1 MASSFQRKSS
11 MENQAIS
18 AHDFWSP
25 VLLSIKVGLVS
36 SILVFLLGIAAA
48 WLMTRKRFF
57 GKIIVETVFL
67 LPLVLPPTVVG
78 FVLLISI
85 GRRNGFG
92 RLFERILDHPLV
104 FTWWAAVLAS
114 IVIAFPLVYMT
125 IKSGFLGV
133 DKDLQ
138 DVARSIG
145 AKEWQVLLW
154 VTLPL
159 ASRALVTA
167 YILGFARALGEFGA
181 TLMVAGNIPGKTQT
195 IPTAIYIAVDAGKT
209 NLAWLWA
216 GTTILISFL
225 LLLLVNR
232 RSS

>member
-1 MASSFQRKSS
+1 MDNEW
-11 MENQAIS
+11 MGW
-18 AHDFWSP
+18 HDFWSP

-48 WLMTRKRFF
+48 WLMTRKRFI
-57 GKIIVETVFL
+57 GKIVVETVFL

-85 GRRNGFG
+85 GRRSGFG
-92 RLFERILDHPLV
+92 RIFERIFDHPLV

-125 IKSGFLGV
+125 IKAGFLAV
-133 DKDLQ
+133 DQDLQ

-159 ASRALVTA
+159 SSRALVSA

-181 TLMVAGNIPGKTQT
+181 TLMIAGNIPGKTQT
-195 IPTAIYIAVDAGKT
+195 IPTAIYIAVDADKM

-216 GTTILISFL
+216 GATICISFL
-225 LLLLVNR
+225 LLLLVSRKSN
-232 RSS
+232 

>member
-1 MASSFQRKSS
+1 
-11 MENQAIS
+11 MENMMIS
-18 AHDFWSP
+18 GHDFWSP
-25 VLLSIKVGLVS
+25 VGLSIKVGFVS
-36 SILVFLLGIAAA
+36 SLVVFLLGISAA
-48 WLMTRKRFF
+48 WLMTRKRFI
-57 GKIIVETVFL
+57 GKIVVETLFL

-85 GRRNGFG
+85 GRRSGFG
-92 RLFERILDHPLV
+92 RVFERIFDHPLV

-114 IVIAFPLVYMT
+114 IVVAFPLVYIT
-125 IKSGFLGV
+125 IKAGFLAV
-133 DKDLQ
+133 DRDLQ

-145 AKEWQVLLW
+145 AEEWQVLLW

-159 ASRALVTA
+159 SSRALVSA

-195 IPTAIYIAVDAGKT
+195 IPTAIYLAVDADKT

-216 GTTILISFL
+216 GATIIISFL

-232 RSS
+232 RTD

>member
-1 MASSFQRKSS
+1 
-11 MENQAIS
+11 MENEVIR
-18 AHDFWSP
+18 AHDFWAP

-67 LPLVLPPTVVG
+67 LPLVLPPTVIG

-85 GRRNGFG
+85 GRRSGFG
-92 RLFERILDHPLV
+92 RIFERIFDHPLV

-181 TLMVAGNIPGKTQT
+181 TLMVAGNIPGRTQT
-195 IPTAIYIAVDAGKT
+195 IPTAIYIAVDADKM
-209 NLAWLWA
+209 NLAWLWVGA
-216 GTTILISFL
+216 TILISFL
-225 LLLLVNR
+225 MLLLVNR
-232 RSS
+232 K

>member
-1 MASSFQRKSS
+1 

-25 VLLSIKVGLVS
+25 VLLSIKVGFVS
-36 SILVFLLGIAAA
+36 SILVFLIGIAAA

-57 GKIIVETVFL
+57 GKIIVETLFL

-85 GRRNGFG
+85 GRRSGFG
-92 RLFERILDHPLV
+92 RFFERIFDHPLV

-145 AKEWQVLLW
+145 AREWQVLLW

-181 TLMVAGNIPGKTQT
+181 TLMVAGNIPGRTQT
-195 IPTAIYIAVDAGKT
+195 IPTAIYIAVDSGKT
-209 NLAWLWA
+209 DLAWLWA

-225 LLLLVNR
+225 LLLLVYRKSN
-232 RSS
+232 

>member
-1 MASSFQRKSS
+1 
-11 MENQAIS
+11 MENQVIR
-18 AHDFWSP
+18 AHDFWAP

-67 LPLVLPPTVVG
+67 LPLVLPPTVIG

-85 GRRNGFG
+85 GRRSGFG
-92 RLFERILDHPLV
+92 RIFERIFDHPLV

-145 AKEWQVLLW
+145 AKEWQVLYW

-181 TLMVAGNIPGKTQT
+181 TLMVAGNIPGRTQT
-195 IPTAIYIAVDAGKT
+195 IPTAIYIAVDADKM
-209 NLAWLWA
+209 NLAWLWV
-216 GTTILISFL
+216 GVTILISFL
-225 LLLLVNR
+225 MLLLVNR
-232 RSS
+232 K

>member
-1 MASSFQRKSS
+1 MAN
-11 MENQAIS
+11 EHIEW
-18 AHDFWSP
+18 HDFWSP
-25 VLLSIKVGLVS
+25 VLMSIKVGFFS
-36 SILVFLLGIAAA
+36 SIIVFLLGIAVA

-57 GKIIVETVFL
+57 GKIIVETLFL

-85 GRRNGFG
+85 GRRSGFG
-92 RLFERILDHPLV
+92 RFFERIFDHPLV

-125 IKSGFLGV
+125 IKSGFLAV

-145 AKEWQVLLW
+145 AKEWQVLFW
-154 VTLPL
+154 VILPL
-159 ASRALVTA
+159 SSRALVSA

-195 IPTAIYIAVDAGKT
+195 IPTAIFIAIDANKT
-209 NLAWLWA
+209 NLAWLWTGA
-216 GTTILISFL
+216 TILISFL
-225 LLLLVNR
+225 LLLLVYRKANG
-232 RSS
+232 

>member
-1 MASSFQRKSS
+1 

-18 AHDFWSP
+18 ANEFWSP
-25 VLLSIKVGLVS
+25 VLLSIKIGLVS

-57 GKIIVETVFL
+57 GKIIVETLFL

-85 GRRNGFG
+85 GRRSGFG
-92 RLFERILDHPLV
+92 RFFERIFDHPLV

-181 TLMVAGNIPGKTQT
+181 TLMVAGNIPGRTQT
-195 IPTAIYIAVDAGKT
+195 IPTAIYIAVDADKI
-209 NLAWLWA
+209 NLAYLWA
-216 GTTILISFL
+216 GATILISFL

-232 RSS
+232 RAN

>member
-1 MASSFQRKSS
+1 MAN
-11 MENQAIS
+11 EAIS
-18 AHDFWSP
+18 AHDFWAP

-36 SILVFLLGIAAA
+36 SVLVFLLGIATA
-48 WLMTRKRFF
+48 WLMTLKRFF
-57 GKIIVETVFL
+57 GKIIVETLFL

-78 FVLLISI
+78 FVLLISV
-85 GRRNGFG
+85 GRRSGFG
-92 RLFERILDHPLV
+92 KFFERIFDHPLI

-114 IVIAFPLVYMT
+114 VVIAFPMVYMT
-125 IKSGFLGV
+125 VKSGFLAV

-159 ASRALVTA
+159 SSRALVSA

-181 TLMVAGNIPGKTQT
+181 TLMIAGNIPGKTQT
-195 IPTAIYIAVDAGKT
+195 IPTAIYIAVDADKT

-216 GTTILISFL
+216 GATLLISFL

-232 RSS
+232 KSN